1 MWSASRLGA
10 VLVLSLSAAPLSAAS
25 WSRTEPGGGVSGHS
39 AVALYDGTVLIAG
52 GDNGDP
58 TNIVRIFDPATG
70 WWRNAAPMA
79 QARQQAAAVMLRNGR
94 VLVTG
99 GLSPNSVIGSV
110 EIYDPATGQWS
121 AAAPMGAARRLH
133 TATLLDDGRVLV
145 TAGIGSDGWL
155 ATAEIYD
162 PASNTWS
169 PTGSLAARRYDH
181 SATRLRDGRVLVAA
195 GTNQS
200 IASGALAPTEIY
212 DPASGTWSS
221 AGSLT
226 YRRQRH
232 TATLLSDGRVLVAGG
247 LFYASGSPNASFP
260 GPCEIFNPVT
270 NTWSQGASLLQPRSA
285 HSATVLS
292 DGRVLVAGGMTWNW
306 ETTVSEIYSPS
317 SNSWSTTASLNVARA
332 QHTATALP
340 GGRVLIVGGWV
351 AFASH
356 VSQPEV
362 YDIAAPSTALP
373 GSMSVERQEFS
384 ATLLP
389 SGKVL
394 AVGGNAADVFDP
406 VTRLWSAAAP
416 PGVTRIRHTATLLA
430 SGRVLV
436 AGGSDGVAALGTAQL
451 YDPQG
456 NTWTS
461 APAMSAAREE
471 HTATLLPDGRLL
483 VIGGANAGGTLAG
496 VEVYDAS
503 GGGWSEAASLAE
515 PRRRHTATLLL
526 NGKVLVA
533 GGHSGAGV
541 LATSA
546 IFDPETGLWSATVNS
561 LASARYGHTATLLP
575 DGQVMVTGGM
585 GASAVLQTVEV
596 FNPATGRWTTAGPL
610 TAARWKHTA
619 TLLRDGRVFLVGG
632 AGAAGP
638 LSSTDLYDPMRT
650 PANTRWQPGL
660 NLSFARHGHTA
671 TLLTSG
677 AVLFAGGFN
686 GTVVSKSGLIYQPAG
701 TQSAPPVLT
710 SVNDPVLDGVFT
722 LGGSGFLGRTPG
734 SAGTSE
740 VDSPTDHPLVQIR
753 RLDSGAVRWAAV
765 DPQQGWSD
773 TSFVSRALA
782 GLQTG
787 HAMVTVFVN
796 GQASTSR
803 IVLARTANGL
813 PAAAPGGPY
822 TGTVDSPI
830 PFDGTG
836 SSDPDGDPL
845 DYAWDFG
852 DGTTGSGVTPVHTYA
867 APGNFTVTLI
877 VSDGTASSPPA
888 TTTATVGAAT
898 QTLSLEVSGV
908 ENGSGVVAYAAGASS
923 GSCATSAGQ
932 PQSCSASFAA
942 GTEVTLTATAS
953 PDSKLLGWTGAC
965 AGMEP
970 VCQVT
975 MSEARTVGA
984 TFLGPRSLIV
994 QVLGADSGAG
1004 HVAVSPAPLSG
1015 PPTCDGAGPNPVE
1028 CTFLYPPDTT
1038 VELTATAASDSRFDG
1053 WMGECI
1059 GTGPCSVTLGGEPSP
1074 PKFVMAQFLGPRML
1088 RVMVSGWEGGTGVVA
1103 VSPAP
1108 LSGPPSCDVASSST
1122 AECVFLYPPDTT
1134 VQLTAV
1140 AASDSK
1146 FLGFVG
1152 ECIGTGPCSVT
1163 LDGTWGAPPKFVGAD
1178 FLGPRSLNVWVSGQD
1193 GGVGFVTV
1201 APAPLSGPPTCEVTG
1216 YIPVQ
1221 CTFLYPPD
1229 TTVHLT
1235 AVAASDSKFLGFG
1248 GDCMPTGPCVIT
1260 LDGGA
1265 WYPPKFVAAD
1275 FLGPRP
1281 LLVTMTAMD
1290 GAVGLVSLSPAPLS
1304 GPPTCEATSGQQICT
1319 FLFPP
1324 DTTVHLTAVAAS
1336 DSKFLGF
1343 AGECMGTGPC
1353 RVVLDQGAGWPPKF
1367 VGADFLGPRALRVM
1381 ANGWEGGAGQITV
1394 SPASLSGP
1402 PSCDVPGPDPVEC
1415 TFLFPPDTTVH
1426 LTAVAA
1432 SDSKFLGWSGQDCL
1446 GMGPCIITLDQG
1458 AGSPPRFVAVEFVG
1472 PRTLRVQ
1479 IESVA
1484 GGAGQVTVSP
1494 EPLGGT
1500 PPVCALAGPGPV
1512 ECTFL
1517 YPPDTV
1523 VSIAATPAPGST
1535 LAGWEGCEGMGSC
1548 QVTLTY
1554 PLSIQATF
1562 EISNRPPTASPASPP
1577 TGVRHQAHSFNGSA
1591 SSDPDGDPLTYAW
1604 DFGDGTTGTG
1614 ATPTHVYTSLGR
1626 FIVTLV
1632 VSDGTASSP
1641 PATVEVTIV
1650 NVAPSVQITSPAHLT
1665 VFHAPASVA
1674 VAASASDPDGSVA
1687 GVQFFANG
1695 LLIGEDA
1702 TAPYAI
1708 SWEGVPANGYL
1719 LTAVAIDESGDSATA
1734 EPVFVIVNAPPTAS
1748 LMSPIPDSVFHA
1760 PAPITLEA
1768 AAADVDGSVVQV
1780 AFYQGGTLLGV
1791 DNTFPYTFQWSNVPV
1806 GDYVLTVRVTD
1817 DRGAVTISPAHT
1829 IHVIPPAVFPV
1840 VADAYV
1846 RDGEFQN
1853 TNFGGSPALEV
1864 RLGPA
1869 GPGGTRWT
1877 YLKFNTTGLTTVR
1890 WAKLRLYG
1898 NLTSTTST
1906 TARIRVYPS
1915 SNTAWSELGIRWNNR
1930 PSPGSTP
1937 LASATLVNNSTAPRW
1952 YEWDV
1957 TAYLQQEKAAGRH
1970 IVTLVLRQD
1979 TSMNPTA
1986 TFRSR
1991 QTNFNEWPQL
2001 WVSP

>member
-1 MWSASRLGA
+1 MWSASRAGA
-10 VLVLSLSAAPLSAAS
+10 VLVLSLSAAPLSAAG
-25 WSRTEPGGGVSGHS
+25 WSTAEPSGGVSGHS

-52 GDNGDP
+52 GDTGDP
-58 TNIVRIFDPATG
+58 TNRVRIFNPATG
-70 WWRNAAPMA
+70 LWRDAAPLA
-79 QARQQAAAVMLRNGR
+79 QARQQAAAVMLRSGR

-99 GLSPNSVIGSV
+99 GLSLSDELASV
-110 EIYDPATGQWS
+110 EIYDPASGQWS
-121 AAAPMGAARRLH
+121 AGPSMAEARRLH

-145 TAGIGSDGWL
+145 AAGIGSDGWL
-155 ATAEIYD
+155 ASAEIYD

-169 PTGSLAARRYDH
+169 ATGPLAVRRYDH
-181 SATRLRDGRVLVAA
+181 SATRLRDGRVLIAA

-200 IASGALAPTEIY
+200 LAGGALAPAEIY
-212 DPASGTWSS
+212 DPASGTWTSG
-221 AGSLT
+221 GSLT

-232 TATLLSDGRVLVAGG
+232 TATLLNDGRVLVAGG
-247 LFYASGSPNASFP
+247 LFYAPGSPNASYP
-260 GPCEIFNPVT
+260 AACEIFDPNT
-270 NTWSQGASLLQPRSA
+270 NTWTLGPSLLQPRSA
-285 HSATVLS
+285 HSATVLP
-292 DGRVLVAGGMTWNW
+292 DGRVLVAAGMTWNW
-306 ETTVSEIYSPS
+306 ETTAAELYSPT
-317 SNSWSTTASLNVARA
+317 SNSWSSTASLLNVRA
-332 QHTATALP
+332 QHTATLLP
-340 GGRVLIVGGWV
+340 NGRVLVVGGWR
-351 AFASH
+351 AYFGQ
-356 VSQPEV
+356 VSSVEV
-362 YDIAAPSTALP
+362 FDIAAPSTAFP

-384 ATLLP
+384 ATVLP

-394 AVGGNAADVFDP
+394 AVGGSSADVFDP
-406 VTRLWSAAAP
+406 GTRLWSVAAAP
-416 PGVTRIRHTATLLA
+416 GVARSRHTATLLA
-430 SGRVLV
+430 GGQVLV
-436 AGGSDGVAALGTAQL
+436 AGGSDGSAATATAQL
-451 YDPQG
+451 YDPLG
-456 NTWTS
+456 NTWT
-461 APAMSAAREE
+461 AAGTMSAAREE
-471 HTATLLPDGRLL
+471 HTATLLPDGR
-483 VIGGANAGGTLAG
+483 VFVTGGANAGGTLAG
-496 VEVYDAS
+496 AEVYDAD
-503 GGGWSEAASLAE
+503 GGWSDAASLAE

-526 NGKVLVA
+526 TGKVLVT

-546 IFDPETGLWSATVNS
+546 LFDPETGLWAPTVNNM
-561 LASARYGHTATLLP
+561 ASGRYGHTATLLP
-575 DGQVMVTGGM
+575 DGQVMVAGGM

-610 TAARWKHTA
+610 TAPRWKHTA
-619 TLLRDGRVFLVGG
+619 TLLREGRVFLVGG
-632 AGAAGP
+632 AGATGA
-638 LSSTDLYDPMRT
+638 LSSTELYDPLRT

-660 NLSFARHGHTA
+660 NLSFARYGHTA
-671 TLLTSG
+671 TMLTSG

-686 GTVVSKSGLIYQPAG
+686 GTAVSKTGLIYQPAG
-701 TQSAPPVLT
+701 SQSAAPVLT

-722 LGGSGFLGRTPG
+722 LTGSGFLGRTPG

-740 VDSPTDHPLVQIR
+740 VDSPADHPLVQIR
-753 RLDSGAVRWAAV
+753 RLDNGAVRWAPV

-773 TSFVSRALA
+773 TSFVSRAMA

-787 HAMVTVFVN
+787 HAMVTVYVN

-803 IVLARTANGL
+803 IVLARAANGL
-813 PAAAPGGPY
+813 PAARPGGPY
-822 TGTVDSPI
+822 SGTVDSPI
-830 PFDGTG
+830 TFDGTG

-845 DYAWDFG
+845 EYSWDFG
-852 DGTTGSGVTPVHTYA
+852 DGTTGSGASPVHTYA
-867 APGNFTVTLI
+867 APGTFTVTLI
-877 VSDGTASSPPA
+877 VSDGSASSPPA

-898 QTLSLEVSGV
+898 QTLSLEVGGM
-908 ENGSGVVAYAAGASS
+908 ENGSGVVAYAAGATA

-932 PQSCSASFAA
+932 PQSCSASFAS

-953 PDSKLLGWTGAC
+953 PDSKFLGWTGAC
-965 AGMEP
+965 AGTDP
-970 VCQVT
+970 ICQVT
-975 MSEARTVGA
+975 MSEALTVGA
-984 TFLGPRSLIV
+984 TFLGPRTLLV
-994 QVLGADSGAG
+994 QVLGADSGVG
-1004 HVAVSPAPLSG
+1004 QVAVSPAPLSG
-1015 PPTCDGAGPNPVE
+1015 PPTCEATGPNPVE

-1038 VELTATAASDSRFDG
+1038 VEVTATPASDSRFDG

-1059 GTGPCSVTLGGEPSP
+1059 GTGPCSVTLGGSEGSP
-1074 PKFVMAQFLGPRML
+1074 PKFVLAQFLGPRTL
-1088 RVMVSGWEGGTGVVA
+1088 RVLVTGWEGGTGLVA

-1108 LSGPPSCDVASSST
+1108 LSGPPTCEVASASST
-1122 AECVFLYPPDTT
+1122 ECVFLYPPDTT

-1146 FLGFVG
+1146 FLGFG
-1152 ECIGTGPCSVT
+1152 GDCIGTGPCSVT
-1163 LDGTWGAPPKFVGAD
+1163 LDGTGGAPPKFVAAD

-1193 GGVGFVTV
+1193 GGVGLVAV
-1201 APAPLSGPPTCEVTG
+1201 APAPLSGPPTCEVTDS
-1216 YIPVQ
+1216 IPVQ

-1248 GDCMPTGPCVIT
+1248 GDCMGTGPCAIT
-1260 LDGGA
+1260 LDGDA

-1275 FLGPRP
+1275 FLGPRQ
-1281 LLVTMTAMD
+1281 LLVTITAMD
-1290 GAVGLVSLSPAPLS
+1290 GAVAQVSVSPAPLS
-1304 GPPTCEATSGQQICT
+1304 GPPTCEAVSGQEICT

-1343 AGECMGTGPC
+1343 ASECMGLGPC
-1353 RVVLDQGAGWPPKF
+1353 VVVLDQGAGWPPKL

-1381 ANGWEGGAGQITV
+1381 ANVWEGGTGQVTV
-1394 SPASLSGP
+1394 SPAPLSGP
-1402 PSCDVPGPDPVEC
+1402 PSCDVPGPGPADC

-1432 SDSKFLGWSGQDCL
+1432 SDSKFLGWSGHDCL
-1446 GMGPCIITLDQG
+1446 GTGPCAITLDQPG
-1458 AGSPPRFVAVEFVG
+1458 GSPPRFVATEFLG
-1472 PRTLRVQ
+1472 PRTLRVE

-1535 LAGWEGCEGMGSC
+1535 LTGWQGCEGMGSC

-1554 PLSIQATF
+1554 PLWIQATF
-1562 EISNRPPTASPASPP
+1562 EVPNRPPTASPAAPS
-1577 TGVRHQAHSFNGSA
+1577 TGIRHQAVHFNGSA

-1614 ATPTHVYTSLGR
+1614 AMPSHVYTSLGP
-1626 FIVTLV
+1626 FTVTLV

-1641 PATVEVTIV
+1641 PATVEISIV
-1650 NVAPSVQITSPAHLT
+1650 NVAPSVQLTSPAHLT

-1695 LLIGEDA
+1695 QLIGEDA

-1708 SWEGVPANGYL
+1708 SWDGVPAGGYL
-1719 LTAVAIDESGDSATA
+1719 LIAAVTDDSGETAID
-1734 EPVFVIVNAPPTAS
+1734 PVFVIVNAPPTAN
-1748 LMSPIPDSVFHA
+1748 LMSPIPDSVFQG

-1780 AFYQGGTLLGV
+1780 AFYQGDTLLGV
-1791 DNTFPYTFQWSNVPV
+1791 DDTVPYTFQWSNVPV

-1817 DRGAVTISPAHT
+1817 DRGATTISTPT
-1829 IHVIPPAVFPV
+1829 PIHVVPAIFPA

-1846 RDGEFQN
+1846 RDGEFQY
-1853 TNFGGSPALEV
+1853 TNFGFAPGLEV

-1877 YLKFNTTGLTTVR
+1877 YLKFSTTGLTSVR
-1890 WAKLRLYG
+1890 SAKLRLYG
-1898 NLTSTTST
+1898 NLTSTTSANVRT
-1906 TARIRVYPS
+1906 RVYPA
-1915 SNTAWSELGIRWNNR
+1915 SNTAWSEGTIRWTNR
-1930 PSPGSTP
+1930 PSTGSTP
-1937 LASATLVNNSTAPRW
+1937 LASVTLVNNSTAPRW

-1970 IVTLVLRQD
+1970 IVTLVLRND
-1979 TSMNPTA
+1979 VSTNPTA

-2001 WVSP
+2001 WISP